1 MKKVDKLEDYDG
13 FVEKFKPK
21 KTTDDCYTPPD
32 VYETVRQYVFDYYK
46 LDKDTEV
53 VRPFYPGGDYQS
65 VNYSENSVVIDNPP
79 FSILKEIKD
88 YFCKND
94 IKFFLFAP
102 HLTLFSG
109 RDDESIC
116 YIVTDSGITYENGAI
131 VSTSFVTNL
140 DDCRIRI
147 DPDLKDELA
156 NCKKYKT
163 IVKKKYPYNVISPGL
178 LSKYIVTNQEVKF
191 YKEDLHFISRLD
203 SQRNE
208 KKAIYGCGF
217 LISDKKANELKAL
230 KELKELKE
238 LEELEE
244 LKKTKEEYV
253 WALSEREQDIID
265 SLSS

>member
-1 MKKVDKLEDYDG
+1 MKKIDKLEDYDG

-53 VRPFYPGGDYQS
+53 VRPFYPGGNYQS
-65 VNYSENSVVIDNPP
+65 VHYTENSVVIDNPP

-116 YIVTDSGITYENGAI
+116 YIVTDSGITYENGAR
-131 VSTSFVTNL
+131 VPTSFVTNL

-147 DPDLKDELA
+147 APDLTEVLA
-156 NCKKYKT
+156 KCKKYKK
-163 IVKKKYPYNVISPGL
+163 IVKNKYPDNVISPGL
-178 LSKYIVTNQEVKF
+178 LSKYIVKKQEVKF
-191 YKEDLHFISRLD
+191 YKEDLHFIRRLD
-203 SQRNE
+203 SQIGT
-208 KKAIYGCGF
+208 KKTIYGKGF
-217 LISDKKANELKAL
+217 LISNKKANELK
-230 KELKELKE
+230 
-238 LEELEE
+238 E

-253 WALSEREQDIID
+253 WTLSEREQDIID
-265 SLSS
+265 SLNS